1 MAVKKAGK
9 FGGRTHAQKNFS
21 CCSLYLRT
29 VTITATVRDSHQ
41 YSNDSLQGRLEDCLL
56 HFYIYGRSLAEA
68 GTVIKKFNF
77 DARKLLVYHFSLNT
91 AATPFS
97 N

>member
-21 CCSLYLRT
+21 CCSPYLQT

-68 GTVIKKFNF
+68 GAVIKNSTLMLGNF
-77 DARKLLVYHFSLNT
+77 WYIISL
-91 AATPFS
+91 
-97 N
+97 